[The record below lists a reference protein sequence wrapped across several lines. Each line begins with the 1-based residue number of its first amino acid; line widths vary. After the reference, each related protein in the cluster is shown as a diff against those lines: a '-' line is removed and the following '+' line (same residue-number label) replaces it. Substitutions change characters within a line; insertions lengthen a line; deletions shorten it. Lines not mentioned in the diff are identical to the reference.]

1 MALICLW
8 FYSFQVLG
16 PPLGVLCWSN
26 DRLQWGIG
34 CWFWFLMC
42 NPAFWFLILVWFHSV
57 PNCRVQHGIHFDFN
71 HFDFSI
77 CTHVLWSVIIS
88 ISKIDNRWF
97 LIPMLLILYHFDSH
111 TRPWMMGLRRRRIN
125 SAFSHFNSI
134 NRWLIFVIPKVPR
147 SEGPPLIRI
156 GFPLYLYRIPFICG

>member
-1 MALICLW
+1 MLISQQNTYFVNKIGVFCWQNRIPSQQNIFCQQNGGILLTNILLTVVFCW
-8 FYSFQVLG
+8 GGVNGLA
-16 PPLGVLCWSN
+16 PPW
-26 DRLQWGIG
+26 
-34 CWFWFLMC
+34 C
-42 NPAFWFLILVWFHSV
+42 NPVFWFLILVWFHSV

-125 SAFSHFNSI
+125 SAFSHF
-134 NRWLIFVIPKVPR
+134 
-147 SEGPPLIRI
+147 
-156 GFPLYLYRIPFICG
+156 